1 MAKLEGKLPFVG
13 AVYKSRID
21 GEKIKVTAR
30 ERDNRDGSTMIYSQ
44 TEKTGSVVIT
54 HSDVFYEQF
63 KRCKDGTAFHIEEGW
78 NE

>member
-13 AVYKSRID
+13 AVYQHRESGTKIRI
-21 GEKIKVTAR
+21 TAR
-30 ERDNRDGSTMIYSQ
+30 ERIRGHQETILAYQ
-44 TEKTGSVVIT
+44 YEKTGNVDSC
-54 HSDVFYEQF
+54 SASGFYDIY